1 MTQDKHTTAEEYMSR
16 LRFRAAYNDCLDAYG
31 GTRELA
37 FKGVVG
43 REFVVITR
51 ETSEWRD
58 DRKYELLIWV
68 AQGLLLRVCN
78 ERHRGYAFGR

>member
-1 MTQDKHTTAEEYMSR
+1 MSR
-16 LRFRAAYNDCLDAYG
+16 LRFRAAYNDCRDAYG
-31 GTRELA
+31 GTRELV

-51 ETSEWRD
+51 EASEWRD

-68 AQGLLLRVCN
+68 AQ
-78 ERHRGYAFGR
+78 